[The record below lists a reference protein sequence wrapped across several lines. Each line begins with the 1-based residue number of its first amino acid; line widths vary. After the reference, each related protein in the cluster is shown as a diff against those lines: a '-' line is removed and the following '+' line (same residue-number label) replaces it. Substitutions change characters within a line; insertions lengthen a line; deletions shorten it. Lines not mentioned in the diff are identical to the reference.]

1 MDTGA
6 RRTKRRTVAETAR
19 LHEFIHQLV
28 VTEGPLP
35 AREVF
40 RRLVERSVLTN
51 TESEYR
57 MVRRI
62 LRTLHPKTR

>member
-1 MDTGA
+1 MDTGV
-6 RRTKRRTVAETAR
+6 RRKKRRTVAETAR

-40 RRLVERSVLTN
+40 QRLVERRVLTD

-62 LRTLHPKTR
+62 LRTMRPRTG